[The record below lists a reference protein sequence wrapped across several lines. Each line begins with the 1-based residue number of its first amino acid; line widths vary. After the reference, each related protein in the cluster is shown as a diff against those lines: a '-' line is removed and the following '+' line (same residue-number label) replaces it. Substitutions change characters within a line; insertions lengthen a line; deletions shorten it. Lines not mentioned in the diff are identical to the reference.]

1 MIKRRR
7 LFVSI
12 VMLFWL
18 GAIISA
24 TGFQGQSSQ
33 KPYRQWTTEEAE
45 AVLIESLWAQ
55 TVHPAAVAGALST
68 DTPVSGAPVT
78 IRLRSALPVRQALAR
93 LRELKAK
100 YDKMSDKD
108 KAGIDEKNKPLLE
121 CEPCRDYY
129 IVAVSPGPSSSRG
142 IPAKFQ
148 TLTLDQ
154 AKLSVFLKNEKGES
168 RELVNVV
175 NPKVVGQEVVF
186 FFARFDSAGAP
197 LFGQAS
203 RKVVVSFSPAV
214 LATANGITNFE
225 FDVPKITVN
234 GQVVF

>member
-7 LFVSI
+7 FLVSL
-12 VMLFWL
+12 VMLFL
-18 GAIISA
+18 LEAIISA
-24 TGFQGQSSQ
+24 AGFQGQWNQ
-33 KPYRQWTTEEAE
+33 KPFRQWTTEEAE
-45 AVLIESLWAQ
+45 AVLIESPWAQ
-55 TVHPAAVAGALST
+55 TVHPAAVVGGLST
-68 DTPVSGAPVT
+68 DTPVSAAPVT

-108 KAGIDEKNKPLLE
+108 KAGIDEKNRPLLE
-121 CEPCRDYY
+121 CEPCADYY
-129 IVAVSPGPSSSRG
+129 IIAVSPGPSSSRG
-142 IPAKFQ
+142 IPTTFQ

-154 AKLSVFLKNEKGES
+154 AKLTVFLKNEKSES

-175 NPKVVGQEVVF
+175 NPKAVGQEAVF

-197 LFGQAS
+197 LISPAS
-203 RKVVVSFSPAV
+203 RKVIVSFSPAV

-225 FDVPKITVN
+225 FDVPKITAN